1 MPICI
6 AGRASSD
13 TRFCRRGPLP
23 INEDL
28 RLQPYCV
35 QSSIFPFTTVGL
47 PENMASSSLS
57 VYTNQNVFCLC
68 FTMQEGGS
76 KHLRIYGELKS
87 KTRHSSSLPQWK
99 YVHTG
104 RGSGEQPERHHQT
117 TSVTLG
123 LLLITNGAT
132 G

>member
-23 INEDL
+23 INEAQASALLCAEQYLPFHHCRSAREHGIIFVEGLYESKCLLPLFYYAGGRIKTLTDL
-28 RLQPYCV
+28 WRAEEQNPPLLE
-35 QSSIFPFTTVGL
+35 SS
-47 PENMASSSLS
+47 
-57 VYTNQNVFCLC
+57 
-68 FTMQEGGS
+68 
-76 KHLRIYGELKS
+76 
-87 KTRHSSSLPQWK
+87 TRK

-117 TSVTLG
+117 TSITLG
-123 LLLITNGAT
+123 LLLITNGAP